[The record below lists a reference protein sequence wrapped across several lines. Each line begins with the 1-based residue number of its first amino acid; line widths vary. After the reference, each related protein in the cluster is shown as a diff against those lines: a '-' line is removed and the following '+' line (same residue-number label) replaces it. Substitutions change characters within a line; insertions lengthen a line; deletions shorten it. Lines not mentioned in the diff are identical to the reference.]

1 MAPLTLPSPPDGGRG
16 FSVFSVSPNGGEGW
30 GEGALPGAILGCV
43 TPPEPVF
50 RTFADFWPFYLG
62 EHSRPATR
70 ALHFAGTTLGLSL
83 LVAGIVV
90 GRPRLFLAALVA
102 AYGLAWIGH
111 FFVERNRPATFQ
123 HPWWSL
129 AGDFKMY
136 GLMWRGRLADELARI
151 GRAET
156 P

>member
-1 MAPLTLPSPPDGGRG
+1 MLPC
-16 FSVFSVSPNGGEGW
+16 
-30 GEGALPGAILGCV
+30 GAILDSV
-43 TPPEPVF
+43 TSPEPVY
-50 RTFADFWPFYLG
+50 RTFSDFWPFYLR
-62 EHSRPATR
+62 EHSRPVTR
-70 ALHFAGTTLGLSL
+70 ALHFAGTTLGLGL

-90 GRPRLFLAALVA
+90 GRGRLLLAALVV

-111 FFVERNRPATFQ
+111 FFVEKNRPATFR

-136 GLMWRGRLADELARI
+136 GLMWRGRLSDELARI
-151 GRAET
+151 ERAQA